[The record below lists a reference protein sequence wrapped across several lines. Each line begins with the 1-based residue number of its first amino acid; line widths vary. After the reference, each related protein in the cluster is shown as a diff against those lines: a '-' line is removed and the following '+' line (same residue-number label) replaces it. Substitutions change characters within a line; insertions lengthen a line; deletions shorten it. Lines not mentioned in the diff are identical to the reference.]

1 MFKNMLS
8 REKNTYNISL
18 QVAPA
23 NAEDTKDTG
32 LILEVR
38 KIPWRRKW
46 HPTTGFLPGES
57 HVQRSLV
64 AHSQSMGSQKVR
76 HC

>member
-1 MFKNMLS
+1 MLS

-46 HPTTGFLPGES
+46 HPTPALLPGKS
-57 HVQRSLV
+57 HGRRSLIGC
-64 AHSQSMGSQKVR
+64 SPFCR
-76 HC
+76 